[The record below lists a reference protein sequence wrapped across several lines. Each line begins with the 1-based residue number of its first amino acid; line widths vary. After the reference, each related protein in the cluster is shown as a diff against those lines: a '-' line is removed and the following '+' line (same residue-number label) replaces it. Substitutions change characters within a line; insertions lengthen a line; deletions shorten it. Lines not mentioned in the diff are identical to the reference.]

1 MSKTPRFTDAAK
13 HSRPYVSAEASKR
26 PNYLRAKFA
35 RIKAEQAANA
45 AEAQQVVRPLKK
57 ALGK

>member
-1 MSKTPRFTDAAK
+1 MKSPKFTDAAK

-35 RIKAEQAANA
+35 RIRAEQADNA
-45 AEAQQVVRPLKK
+45 KEAQAVVRPIKK

>member
-13 HSRPYVSAEASKR
+13 HTRPYVSAEASKR

-45 AEAQQVVRPLKK
+45 AEAQAVVRPLKK